1 MNNCVILLWLTFGL
15 THAGNLQVIT
25 ENGVLQGKQLTTS
38 NGDVIEAFLG
48 VPYAQPPIGKLRF
61 RPPRDPLSWNSVRDA
76 TLPPPSCYQR
86 RDEFFEDGRDSQDN
100 QPLYGP
106 SEDCLFVNIYAPDH
120 QNKSVPDNG
129 YPVLVWF
136 HGGGFSFG
144 SSFSRGSP
152 NWSPDPRELV
162 SEGQI
167 IVVNVQYRLGS
178 FGFLFL
184 DDEFAPGNMG
194 LLDQQLALNWI
205 KRNIF
210 AFRGDPTKVTLGGQ
224 DSGGVS
230 ALMQAI
236 VTKKEPFYKTLIL
249 QSSGIQ
255 HPWSFIDP
263 TEAFR
268 RTLKLAALLGCSV
281 TGSRQDVLGCLIQ
294 KSPEDIVNKEM
305 GVVAFPTINFH
316 PFVMTVDGKIINTE
330 PRKILYQWVKKQKDV
345 SVLLG
350 SNGNEG
356 TKSLVHFMPTVFPRQ
371 ELAEEILDRDTFNVV
386 VNRLFA
392 DSPIHVQKA
401 IKFQY
406 TNWTD
411 SQSDQSR
418 FKLLTKMVADHQY
431 DCPLD
436 ETVTLMAA
444 RFKIFR
450 YLFTVNSPQ
459 DQWPKWTGVKHGDE
473 MDYILGRPLLEPLQF
488 SVKDVFLSKF
498 LIQSWTKFVNTG
510 HPSGFDKG
518 RVIGWPLYQPDTKH
532 VLHIQNSGNNEVISN
547 KNEEFCSFW
556 NDLVPVLKQYHDDE
570 CHKREKIRNFEKQ
583 KFKPLRIKTTAQPD
597 SQEDLEQKVQRR
609 PAAIRRSTTMASLS
623 TSTTQ
628 TPSTSSSMPT
638 ITTTKTT
645 KATSLTT
652 RINTSTTSTTV
663 APTSSELSFMEKPVF
678 EESEDLPPPINVLS
692 KTSILSAADPS
703 FKLVTSEDVITDE
716 DLLGHS
722 SDQLTASLKQE
733 SNPEAQKI
741 SYSLSVMNRMPSL
754 NSEDWTLFR
763 PEEPG
768 NSPIYIARGTY
779 GSPATTTTIPTTTTR
794 APFRRNQHSVVPNRR
809 RPLGSQKPTSTE
821 SSSHT
826 KIYDPFNPATYTR
839 SMLTKRTGA
848 ASIVRLN
855 GDGRG
860 NPFYYPNIAPGA

>member
-1 MNNCVILLWLTFGL
+1 MIICVTFLCLTFGL
-15 THAGNLQVIT
+15 TNAGNLQVVT
-25 ENGVLQGKQLTTS
+25 ENGVLQGKHLTTS
-38 NGDVIEAFLG
+38 NGDVIEAYLG

-61 RPPRDPLSWNSVRDA
+61 RPPRDPLSWNTVRDA
-76 TLPPPSCYQR
+76 TLPPPSCFQR

-106 SEDCLFVNIYAPDH
+106 SEDCLFINIYTPDY
-120 QNKSVPDNG
+120 QNQSVPDNG
-129 YPVLVWF
+129 HPVMVWF

-162 SEGQI
+162 SEGQV
-167 IVVNVQYRLGS
+167 IVVYVQYRLGS

-184 DDEFAPGNMG
+184 DDELAPGNMG

-236 VTKKEPFYKTLIL
+236 MTKKEPFYKKLIL

-255 HPWSFIDP
+255 HPWSFIEA

-281 TGSRQDVLGCLIQ
+281 TGSREDVLGCLIR

-316 PFVMTVDGKIINTE
+316 PFVMTVDGKTIFAE
-330 PRKILYQWVKKQKDV
+330 PKKLLHQYVKRQKDV

-350 SNGNEG
+350 SNRNEG

-371 ELAEEILDRDTFNVV
+371 ELTEEILDRDTFQIV

-392 DSPIHVQKA
+392 DSPLHVQKA

-411 SQSDQSR
+411 DQSDHSR
-418 FKLLTKMVADHQY
+418 FQLLTKMVADHQY

-436 ETVTLMAA
+436 ETVTLMAD

-450 YLFTVNSPQ
+450 
-459 DQWPKWTGVKHGDE
+459 
-473 MDYILGRPLLEPLQF
+473 
-488 SVKDVFLSKF
+488 
-498 LIQSWTKFVNTG
+498 
-510 HPSGFDKG
+510 
-518 RVIGWPLYQPDTKH
+518 
-532 VLHIQNSGNNEVISN
+532 
-547 KNEEFCSFW
+547 
-556 NDLVPVLKQYHDDE
+556 
-570 CHKREKIRNFEKQ
+570 
-583 KFKPLRIKTTAQPD
+583 
-597 SQEDLEQKVQRR
+597 
-609 PAAIRRSTTMASLS
+609 RSTIPQM
-623 TSTTQ
+623 
-628 TPSTSSSMPT
+628 
-638 ITTTKTT
+638 
-645 KATSLTT
+645 
-652 RINTSTTSTTV
+652 
-663 APTSSELSFMEKPVF
+663 SFMEKPVF
-678 EESEDLPPPINVLS
+678 EESEDLLPPINVLS
-692 KTSILSAADPS
+692 KTSVLSAADPS
-703 FKLVTSEDVITDE
+703 FKLVTSEDVITDD
-716 DLLGHS
+716 DLVGHD
-722 SDQLTASLKQE
+722 SDHYPVSVRQE

-741 SYSLSVMNRMPSL
+741 SYSLSVMNRMPSV

-779 GSPATTTTIPTTTTR
+779 NSPSTTK
-794 APFRRNQHSVVPNRR
+794 APYPRNQQSVVPSRS
-809 RPLGSQKPTSTE
+809 RPLGVQKPTSTE

-826 KIYDPFNPATYTR
+826 KVYDPFNPATYTR
-839 SMLTKRTGA
+839 SMLTRRTGE
-848 ASIVRLN
+848 ASIIRLN
-855 GDGRG
+855 GEGRG
-860 NPFYYPNIAPGA
+860 NPFYYPNYAPVN

>member
-1 MNNCVILLWLTFGL
+1 MIICVTFLCLTFGL
-15 THAGNLQVIT
+15 TNAGNLQVVT
-25 ENGVLQGKQLTTS
+25 ENGVLQGKHLTTS
-38 NGDVIEAFLG
+38 NGDVIEAYLG

-61 RPPRDPLSWNSVRDA
+61 RPPRDPLSWNTVRDA
-76 TLPPPSCYQR
+76 TLPPPSCFQR

-106 SEDCLFVNIYAPDH
+106 SEDCLFINIYTPDY
-120 QNKSVPDNG
+120 QNQSVPDNG
-129 YPVLVWF
+129 HPVMVWF

-162 SEGQI
+162 SEGQV
-167 IVVNVQYRLGS
+167 IVVYVQYRLGS

-184 DDEFAPGNMG
+184 DDELAPGNMG

-236 VTKKEPFYKTLIL
+236 MTKKEPFYKKLIL

-255 HPWSFIDP
+255 HPWSFIEA

-281 TGSRQDVLGCLIQ
+281 TGSREDVLGCLIR

-316 PFVMTVDGKIINTE
+316 PFVMTVDGKTIFAE
-330 PRKILYQWVKKQKDV
+330 PKKLLHQYVKRQKDV

-350 SNGNEG
+350 SNRNEG

-371 ELAEEILDRDTFNVV
+371 ELTEEILDRDTFQIV

-392 DSPIHVQKA
+392 DSPLHVQKA

-411 SQSDQSR
+411 DQSDHSR
-418 FKLLTKMVADHQY
+418 FQLLTKMVADHQY

-436 ETVTLMAA
+436 ETVTLMAD

-450 YLFTVNSPQ
+450 YLFSVRSPQ

-473 MDYILGRPLLEPLQF
+473 MDYVLGRPLLEPLQF

-498 LIQSWTKFVNTG
+498 LIQSWTKFINTG
-510 HPSGFDKG
+510 
-518 RVIGWPLYQPDTKH
+518 
-532 VLHIQNSGNNEVISN
+532 
-547 KNEEFCSFW
+547 
-556 NDLVPVLKQYHDDE
+556 
-570 CHKREKIRNFEKQ
+570 
-583 KFKPLRIKTTAQPD
+583 
-597 SQEDLEQKVQRR
+597 
-609 PAAIRRSTTMASLS
+609 
-623 TSTTQ
+623 
-628 TPSTSSSMPT
+628 
-638 ITTTKTT
+638 
-645 KATSLTT
+645 
-652 RINTSTTSTTV
+652 
-663 APTSSELSFMEKPVF
+663 
-678 EESEDLPPPINVLS
+678 
-692 KTSILSAADPS
+692 
-703 FKLVTSEDVITDE
+703 
-716 DLLGHS
+716 
-722 SDQLTASLKQE
+722 
-733 SNPEAQKI
+733 
-741 SYSLSVMNRMPSL
+741 
-754 NSEDWTLFR
+754 
-763 PEEPG
+763 
-768 NSPIYIARGTY
+768 
-779 GSPATTTTIPTTTTR
+779 
-794 APFRRNQHSVVPNRR
+794 
-809 RPLGSQKPTSTE
+809 
-821 SSSHT
+821 
-826 KIYDPFNPATYTR
+826 
-839 SMLTKRTGA
+839 
-848 ASIVRLN
+848 
-855 GDGRG
+855 
-860 NPFYYPNIAPGA
+860 